1 MTIYSS
7 EVVKFILSD
16 GKSRGFHIDP
26 SLLQKMQR
34 GMLLKGTEGEHR
46 DEESF
51 QKPFFPRLLF
61 QKNFVTR
68 QMPDGKSDHRKS
80 YRWAREFHLTYV
92 KWNMV

>member
-34 GMLLKGTEGEHR
+34 GMLLKGTEGAHR
-46 DEESF
+46 DEENF
-51 QKPFFPRLLF
+51 RKFMVHKLL
-61 QKNFVTR
+61 T
-68 QMPDGKSDHRKS
+68 P
-80 YRWAREFHLTYV
+80 
-92 KWNMV
+92 